1 MALENVLI
9 YNFAS
14 GDNTYPH
21 TGNFTIGVAGQ
32 ITIDDSDG
40 NDDATFGDFTHTG
53 GADYTDQDIVAST
66 VAGLN
71 VGDDADLRYKYTF
84 TGSDGSSG
92 TIYFIAKNGTA
103 NYGPLFASDTPL
115 TPGVTY
121 TFGTFNTDGAVAY
134 DDLVPCFTTGTL
146 IATAKGDRLIET
158 LTPGD
163 LILTRDN
170 GYQPLSWIGSRTVA
184 ANGNLAPIHFARGVL
199 GNTQDLIVSPNHRML
214 IEAQA
219 ADLLFGETEVF
230 VSAKHLLGSDGVS
243 KKQGGSVAYMHM
255 LFESHQIVTANGAQS
270 ESLFP
275 GDQAL
280 GSLKQSSIDEILGL
294 FPELCGN
301 APNNFREP
309 ARLCLRGYE
318 AQVLQQMAM

>member
-21 TGNFTIGVAGQ
+21 SGNFTIGVAGQ

-40 NDDATFGDFTHTG
+40 VDDATFGDLTHTG
-53 GADYTDQDIVAST
+53 GADEADQDVTAST
-66 VAGLN
+66 VAGIG
-71 VGDDADLRYKYTF
+71 VGDTADLRYKYTF

-92 TIYFIAKNGTA
+92 TIYFIATNATA
-103 NYGPLFASDTPL
+103 NYGPLFASDTLL

-158 LTPGD
+158 LAQGD
-163 LILTRDN
+163 MILTRDN
-170 GYQPLSWIGSRTVA
+170 GYQPLSWIGSRAVA
-184 ANGNLAPIHFARGVL
+184 AKGNLAPIQFARGVL

-219 ADLLFGETEVF
+219 ADLLFGESEVF
-230 VSAKHLLGSDGVS
+230 VAAKHLLGSDGVS
-243 KKQGGSVAYMHM
+243 VKRGGEVTYMHM
-255 LFESHQIVTANGAQS
+255 LFESHQVVTANGAQS

-280 GSLKQSSIDEILGL
+280 GSLKQASIDEILGL
-294 FPELCGN
+294 FPELSAGVYDTYS
-301 APNNFREP
+301 EP
-309 ARLCLRGYE
+309 ARLCLRGFE
-318 AQVLQQMAM
+318 AQVLQQMIV